1 MNKIVLA
8 GSTNPYVNL
17 AVEEYLMDRFDG
29 RSVMYL
35 WQNADTIVIGRTQNA
50 YRECRVKEFEEDG
63 GFLARRSTGGGA
75 VYHDL
80 GNLNFSFICPR
91 EEYDLAK
98 NLKVILGAVRSFGI
112 GADFSGRN
120 DILAEGKKFSGNAFR
135 HTGRAS
141 LHHGTILFDADMTKL
156 SRYLQP
162 SARKMES
169 KGVKSV
175 QSRVINLRELNPEI
189 DAEKLKRA
197 LIKSYIVVFGESEV
211 LSANELIPHGEL
223 EPYVK
228 KYSSWEWRLGENPQF
243 NTEKS
248 ARYSFGEI
256 TYMLDVKACRIER
269 ASVYS
274 DALNSDFIEAL
285 KAALEGVRYE
295 KNALEK
301 AVSSLNFEE
310 KSEIISKIDLL
321 FE

>member
-1 MNKIVLA
+1 
-8 GSTNPYVNL
+8 
-17 AVEEYLMDRFDG
+17 
-29 RSVMYL
+29 
-35 WQNADTIVIGRTQNA
+35 
-50 YRECRVKEFEEDG
+50 
-63 GFLARRSTGGGA
+63 
-75 VYHDL
+75 
-80 GNLNFSFICPR
+80 
-91 EEYDLAK
+91 
-98 NLKVILGAVRSFGI
+98 
-112 GADFSGRN
+112 
-120 DILAEGKKFSGNAFR
+120 
-135 HTGRAS
+135 
-141 LHHGTILFDADMTKL
+141 MTKL

-169 KGVKSV
+169 KGIKSV

>member
-1 MNKIVLA
+1 MNKIVLT

-17 AVEEYLMDRFDG
+17 AAEEYLMDRFDG
-29 RSVMYL
+29 RPVMYL
-35 WQNADTIVIGRTQNA
+35 WQNANTIVIGRTQNA
-50 YRECRVKEFEEDG
+50 YRECRVREFEEDG
-63 GFLARRSTGGGA
+63 GFLVRRSTGGGA

-91 EEYDLAK
+91 QEYDLSK

-112 GADFSGRN
+112 DADFSGRN
-120 DILAEGKKFSGNAFR
+120 DILADGKKFSGSAFR
-135 HTGRAS
+135 HTAGAS

-162 SARKMES
+162 SAQKMES

-175 QSRVINLRELNPEI
+175 QSRVINLKELNPQI
-189 DAEKLKRA
+189 DAENLKRA
-197 LIKSYIVVFGESEV
+197 LIKSYIEVFGESEIF
-211 LSANELIPHGEL
+211 SAEELIPKGEL

-248 ARYSFGEI
+248 ARYNFGEI
-256 TYMLDVKACRIER
+256 TYMLDVKACRIEQAR
-269 ASVYS
+269 VYS

-285 KAALEGVRYE
+285 RGALQGVRYD
-295 KNALEK
+295 KK
-301 AVSSLNFEE
+301 SVSEAIAPLGFEE
-310 KSEIISKIDLL
+310 KEEILSRIDIL
-321 FE
+321 FD